1 MTLLVTSRIAA
12 VPRWRTFAL
21 SLLSAIR
28 RAFIVCQTRRA
39 LNGLSDMQLRDIG
52 LSRGD
57 IDFIA
62 DAAASEAGA
71 PRGPHLD
78 RSAGYYRTFH
88 RTLSAHRI
96 RRDLTDLS
104 DRLRRDIG
112 LIRMTLAAVIALTAL
127 ASALE
132 PVLAQDAQV
141 KRGQYLVTLG
151 GCNDCHTPGYFFGKP
166 DMARFLGGSEV
177 GFEIPGLGVF
187 HGPNLT
193 PDRETGLGTWS
204 LDQIAAAIT
213 KGQRPDGRE
222 LAPIM
227 PWHAFAKLTAQDVRA
242 IALYLKSLPPVKNK
256 VPGPFGP
263 NEQPTSFVMKI
274 VPPQAKHTDG
284 AAPQ

>member
-1 MTLLVTSRIAA
+1 MTDVSLYRPVKE
-12 VPRWRTFAL
+12 L
-21 SLLSAIR
+21 SLAARIRHFAIALAQALER
-28 RAFIVCQTRRA
+28 RIVAARVRRQLHA
-39 LNGLSDMQLRDIG
+39 LPDLMLRDIG
-52 LSRGD
+52 LNRGD
-57 IDFIA
+57 IRFVA
-62 DAAASEAGA
+62 DALAAGRGDATRPAVDRINRSTARRRLFQSRDTRSAANVVFRMLFSGAVAIAVLSAGPEAG
-71 PRGPHLD
+71 H
-78 RSAGYYRTFH
+78 
-88 RTLSAHRI
+88 
-96 RRDLTDLS
+96 
-104 DRLRRDIG
+104 
-112 LIRMTLAAVIALTAL
+112 
-127 ASALE
+127 
-132 PVLAQDAQV
+132 AQDAQV

-193 PDRETGLGTWS
+193 PDPETGLGTWS

-227 PWHAFAKLTAQDVRA
+227 PWHAFANLTAQDVRA
-242 IALYLKSLPPVKNK
+242 IAVYLKSLPPVKNK

-274 VPPQAKHTDG
+274 VPPQAKQTDG
-284 AAPQ
+284 VAPK